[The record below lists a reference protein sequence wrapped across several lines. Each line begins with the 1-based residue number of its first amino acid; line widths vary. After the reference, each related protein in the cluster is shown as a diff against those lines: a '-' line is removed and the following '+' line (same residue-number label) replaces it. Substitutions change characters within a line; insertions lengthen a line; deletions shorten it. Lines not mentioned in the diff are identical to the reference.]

1 MTAGLVVVIFAVF
14 KNKITDAISNAID
27 SVTGNTK

>member
-1 MTAGLVVVIFAVF
+1 VVVIFAVF
-14 KNKITDAISNAID
+14 RGKIVDAISNAID

>member
-1 MTAGLVVVIFAVF
+1 VRYR
-14 KNKITDAISNAID
+14 ISNAID